1 MSSPMSAT
9 YFARLHNDEL
19 SEWCML
25 RGNILCLNY
34 LGIILFFLL
43 PSVYLLYKQTIRF
56 HTIYIKCND
65 LHDMIWFFI
74 FGWSPSS
81 NRHDLYPAVGA
92 KSGTPSWR
100 KPAVSPTYHNN
111 HITSYAPLQNKV
123 RRSSFY
129 PFANFTWLLG
139 LLEISTASYLRTYNH
154 NIGFITSFYYP
165 LKEAFAC
172 TAIPTKVG
180 ETTPAKPHYSV

>member
-1 MSSPMSAT
+1 MSSPMNAT

-34 LGIILFFLL
+34 LGIILFV
-43 PSVYLLYKQTIRF
+43 SCYRRSIYHTSTQIRF
-56 HTIYIKCND
+56 HTIYIKCNN

-74 FGWSPSS
+74 FAWSPSS
-81 NRHDLYPAVGA
+81 NRHDLHLAVGA

-111 HITSYAPLQNKV
+111 HITSHAPLQNKV
-123 RRSSFY
+123 RRSSFH

-139 LLEISTASYLRTYNH
+139 LSEIRTASYLQTYEPTHWFH
-154 NIGFITSFYYP
+154 NFILLSP
-165 LKEAFAC
+165 RGGIHLHHH
-172 TAIPTKVG
+172 V
-180 ETTPAKPHYSV
+180 H